1 MATILTVTD
10 LAARLD
16 TDARTT
22 RKFLRTITPADAQP
36 GKGSRWSI
44 EAKQVQSLKA
54 KFKKFQAEAEAKAP
68 EAAPEAPK
76 GGTQALTLD
85 RAPKSYATGQDSLGA
100 ITPDKGI

>member
-1 MATILTVTD
+1 MTTLNITD

-54 KFKKFQAEAEAKAP
+54 KFKKFSAEAEAAKVKAIEATP
-68 EAAPEAPK
+68 EVKP
-76 GGTQALTLD
+76 LTLE
-85 RAPKSYATGQDSLGA
+85 REPKSYATGRDALGE
-100 ITPDKGI
+100 ITPDTGI